1 MKSRWP
7 NFAPIGLD
15 RGWEKQLQKSDWTLI
30 RIREEYNEKGE
41 EEGEKEK
48 EKEEKQACLKEQ
60 YQNHHIINK
69 EDQWW

>member
-1 MKSRWP
+1 M
-7 NFAPIGLD
+7 
-15 RGWEKQLQKSDWTLI
+15 LI

-41 EEGEKEK
+41 EEGEKVK

-60 YQNHHIINK
+60 YQNHHTINK